1 MSFSVYYVICVICIS
16 KKLKYLKNEARESKT
31 ERIEILARSNP
42 SPVARVFLFRNIQGK
57 DLRMQIFA
65 FPPAFQETVRSHLKP
80 SLPVVVMVTLNQF
93 NSNLFVVSVNNN
105 PLAKISHYNSIHIL

>member
-1 MSFSVYYVICVICIS
+1 MSLPVYYVICVICIS

-31 ERIEILARSNP
+31 ERLEILARSNP

-65 FPPAFQETVRSHLKP
+65 FSQ
-80 SLPVVVMVTLNQF
+80 
-93 NSNLFVVSVNNN
+93 LFKKQCSRCYGNI
-105 PLAKISHYNSIHIL
+105 KSI